1 MGLWS
6 VPEGWTLVSG
16 GRQVERE
23 RVRGNGEGGRADGKE
38 ELSFTRPR
46 MFGDKDCGILV
57 SSASTQVDLVPGIS
71 IAAVLAA
78 PVGEPERAGRPTSVS
93 EAGTIPGVLL
103 WKCITILAA
112 ILHYVFPPTDTA
124 WL

>member
-1 MGLWS
+1 MGLWSS

-46 MFGDKDCGILV
+46 MFGDGILV
-57 SSASTQVDLVPGIS
+57 LSVSTEVDLVSGMS
-71 IAAVLAA
+71 IAAVLTA
-78 PVGEPERAGRPTSVS
+78 PSERPTPVSV
-93 EAGTIPGVLL
+93 AGTISGVLL
-103 WKCITILAA
+103 WKCITISAPMQLYST
-112 ILHYVFPPTDTA
+112 LCDPSNRNGYST
-124 WL
+124 